1 MSRET
6 RAHRNDALIK
16 KMSIGWIS
24 KVVPAFGSDA
34 LGLLL
39 GFVGMCI
46 FAGTLPFT
54 HIAVEHL
61 SPLFVTAGRAALA
74 GLLALA
80 IVLVLRRPWP
90 ARRQVGAL
98 ALVALCLVGG
108 FPGFI
113 ALAMQSVPASHG
125 GVVLGILPLAT
136 SVISTLIAGER
147 PSPAFWLAALAGGAL
162 VIGFTLHEGGGSL
175 GQGDVFLLGAA
186 LSSALGYVLSGKLT
200 RAGLAGWEVISWV
213 LIVALPVTIPVAL
226 VTMPE
231 EPGTIPAWSWISF
244 AYVALMSQYLG
255 FFAWNAGL
263 AIGGIAHVSQVQLL
277 QTFVTLL
284 IASVLNRE
292 TIALSAW
299 LVAGAVLVL
308 VILAGQAKVRREKS

>member
-6 RAHRNDALIK
+6 
-16 KMSIGWIS
+16 
-24 KVVPAFGSDA
+24 

-39 GFVGMCI
+39 GFVGVCI

-74 GLLALA
+74 GLLALSTLLA
-80 IVLVLRRPWP
+80 LRKPWP
-90 ARRQVGAL
+90 TRRQAGTL

-108 FPGFI
+108 FPGFT

-136 SVISTLIAGER
+136 SVISALIAGER
-147 PSPAFWLAALAGGAL
+147 PSPAFWLAALAGAAL

-186 LSSALGYVLSGKLT
+186 VSSALGYVLSGKLAQ
-200 RAGLAGWEVISWV
+200 AGLAGWEVISWV
-213 LIVALPVTIPVAL
+213 LVVALPVTVPLAL
-226 VTMPE
+226 WAMPS
-231 EPGTIPAWSWISF
+231 EPSLIPAWSWIGF
-244 AYVALMSQYLG
+244 AYVTLMSQYLG

-263 AIGGIAHVSQVQLL
+263 AIGGIARVSQVQLL

-284 IASVLNRE
+284 IAAVLNRE
-292 TIALSAW
+292 PIALSAW
-299 LVAGAVLVL
+299 LVAAAVFGLV
-308 VILAGQAKVRREKS
+308 VAASHARVRRKKS

>member
-6 RAHRNDALIK
+6 
-16 KMSIGWIS
+16 
-24 KVVPAFGSDA
+24 

-39 GFVGMCI
+39 GFVGVCI

-61 SPLFVTAGRAALA
+61 SPLFITAGRAALA

-80 IVLVLRRPWP
+80 TLLLLRKRWP
-90 ARRQVGAL
+90 SWRQAGIL
-98 ALVALCLVGG
+98 ALVALCLVAG
-108 FPGFI
+108 FPGFT

-136 SVISTLIAGER
+136 SAISTLIAGER
-147 PSPAFWLAALAGGAL
+147 PSPAFWLAALAGAAL
-162 VIGFTLHEGGGSL
+162 VIGFTLHQGSGQL
-175 GQGDVFLLGAA
+175 GQGDVFLFGAA
-186 LSSALGYVLSGKLT
+186 LSSALGYVLSGKLA
-200 RAGLAGWEVISWV
+200 RAGLPGWEVISWV
-213 LIVALPVTIPVAL
+213 LVVALPVTIPVAL
-226 VTMPE
+226 WSMPADLR
-231 EPGTIPAWSWISF
+231 TVPAWSWIGF

-263 AIGGIAHVSQVQLL
+263 AIGGIAHVAQVQLL
-277 QTFVTLL
+277 QTFITLL

-292 TIALSAW
+292 DIALSAW
-299 LVAGAVLVL
+299 FVAGAVFMLVVL
-308 VILAGQAKVRREKS
+308 SGCAKVRREKS

>member
-1 MSRET
+1 MSRQT
-6 RAHRNDALIK
+6 
-16 KMSIGWIS
+16 
-24 KVVPAFGSDA
+24 

-39 GFVGMCI
+39 GFIGVCI

-61 SPLFVTAGRAALA
+61 SPLFITAGRAGLA

-80 IVLVLRRPWP
+80 TLLLLRKPWP
-90 ARRQVGAL
+90 SLRQAGTL
-98 ALVALCLVGG
+98 LLVALCLVAG
-108 FPGFI
+108 FPGFT
-113 ALAMQSVPASHG
+113 ALAMQTVPASHG

-136 SVISTLIAGER
+136 SAISTLIAGER
-147 PSPAFWLAALAGGAL
+147 PSPAFWLASLAGAAL

-186 LSSALGYVLSGKLT
+186 LSSALGYVLSGKLAC
-200 RAGLAGWEVISWV
+200 AGLAGWEVISWV
-213 LIVALPVTIPVAL
+213 LVVALPVTIPLAL
-226 VTMPE
+226 WSMPP
-231 EPGTIPAWSWISF
+231 EPGAVPAWSWISF

-292 TIALSAW
+292 DIALSAW
-299 LVAGAVLVL
+299 FVAGAVFILVVL
-308 VILAGQAKVRREKS
+308 SGRAKVRREKS

>member
-1 MSRET
+1 MSRE
-6 RAHRNDALIK
+6 
-16 KMSIGWIS
+16 S
-24 KVVPAFGSDA
+24 

-39 GFVGMCI
+39 GFVGVCI

-54 HIAVEHL
+54 HIAVERL
-61 SPLFVTAGRAALA
+61 SPLFVTAGRAAVA

-80 IVLVLRRPWP
+80 TLLLLRKRWP
-90 ARRQVGAL
+90 SLRQAGTL
-98 ALVALCLVGG
+98 SLVALCLVAG
-108 FPGFI
+108 FPGFT

-136 SVISTLIAGER
+136 SAISTLIAGER
-147 PSPAFWLAALAGGAL
+147 PSPAFWLAALAGAAL

-200 RAGLAGWEVISWV
+200 RAGLPGWEVISWV
-213 LIVALPVTIPVAL
+213 LVVALPVTIPAAL
-226 VTMPE
+226 WSMPE
-231 EPGTIPAWSWISF
+231 GPATIPAWSWIAF
-244 AYVALMSQYLG
+244 TYVALMSQYLG

-284 IASVLNRE
+284 IASVLNHE
-292 TIALSAW
+292 SIALSAW
-299 LVAGAVLVL
+299 IVAGAVFVL
-308 VILAGQAKVRREKS
+308 VILAGRAKVAREKS

>member
-6 RAHRNDALIK
+6 
-16 KMSIGWIS
+16 
-24 KVVPAFGSDA
+24 

-39 GFVGMCI
+39 GFVGVCI

-54 HIAVEHL
+54 HIAVGHL
-61 SPLFVTAGRAALA
+61 SPPFVTAGRAALA

-80 IVLVLRRPWP
+80 TLLVLRKSWP
-90 ARRQVGAL
+90 SLRQAGTL
-98 ALVALCLVGG
+98 ALVALCLVAG
-108 FPGFI
+108 FPGFT
-113 ALAMQSVPASHG
+113 ALAMQRVPASHG

-136 SVISTLIAGER
+136 SAISTLIAGER
-147 PSPAFWLAALAGGAL
+147 PSPAFWLAALAGAAL

-186 LSSALGYVLSGKLT
+186 LASALGYVLSGKLV
-200 RAGLAGWEVISWV
+200 RAGLPGWEVISWV
-213 LIVALPVTIPVAL
+213 LVVALPVTIPVAL
-226 VTMPE
+226 WTMPQ
-231 EPGTIPAWSWISF
+231 EPATIPAWSWIGF

-292 TIALSAW
+292 SIALSAW
-299 LVAGAVLVL
+299 FVAGAVFVL
-308 VILAGQAKVRREKS
+308 VVAAGKAKVRQTRI

>member
-1 MSRET
+1 VSRET
-6 RAHRNDALIK
+6 
-16 KMSIGWIS
+16 
-24 KVVPAFGSDA
+24 

-39 GFVGMCI
+39 GFVGVCI

-54 HIAVEHL
+54 HIAVEYL

-80 IVLVLRRPWP
+80 TLLLLRKPWPSLRR
-90 ARRQVGAL
+90 AGTLAL
-98 ALVALCLVGG
+98 AALCLVGG

-136 SVISTLIAGER
+136 SAISTLIAGER
-147 PSPAFWLAALAGGAL
+147 PSPAFWLAAFAGAAL
-162 VIGFTLHEGGGSL
+162 VIGFTLHEGGGAL

-186 LSSALGYVLSGKLT
+186 LSSALGYVLSGKLV
-200 RAGLAGWEVISWV
+200 RAGLPGWEVISWILV
-213 LIVALPVTIPVAL
+213 VALPVTIPAAL
-226 VTMPE
+226 WSMPE
-231 EPGTIPAWSWISF
+231 ESTAIPAWSWIGF
-244 AYVALMSQYLG
+244 AYVTLMSQYLG

-277 QTFVTLL
+277 QTFITLL
-284 IASVLNRE
+284 IASRINHE
-292 TIALSAW
+292 PIGLSAW
-299 LVAGAVLVL
+299 IVAGAVFVL
-308 VILAGQAKVRREKS
+308 VVLAGRAKVYREKS